1 MFTHLNKW
9 QPIAFTAVANDFIDV
24 PSDVKLT
31 HAAEKRKIYSMFV
44 AVYESLY
51 MQFFDMQMI
60 ATAVVEMYET
70 CPHSGPGG
78 VYLVS
83 CKQQ

>member
-60 ATAVVEMYET
+60 ATA
-70 CPHSGPGG
+70 GG
-78 VYLVS
+78 DV
-83 CKQQ
+83 